1 MPGNTGIDTQDI
13 DTEAWA
19 KRNGHTVV
27 AVVADRKSGTIQP
40 WDRPNL
46 RPWVTEPEKIAQYDA
61 VVGWRFD
68 RLSRGDNQSTTAIEE
83 WAHSN
88 RKQLFTED
96 GLVFPCEGADGIRWD
111 MAKRLAH
118 EEWLKI
124 SLRYR
129 RMQAHLRSLQRPD
142 GGAGYL
148 VGRPAYA
155 YRRVEANGHKL
166 IEPDPG
172 KAPVIREAIERFL
185 DGASLSDIVR
195 WLGSVGAPTPTSG
208 GKWHPK
214 SVADIFTN
222 ESLIGKRQS
231 KDGKI
236 ELRFEPVL
244 ANDDGT
250 PDMAT
255 WRDLQERVKANAKRR
270 GKIRDDPAMLTG
282 LIDCGKCGRIVHA
295 RRIPRKRVDGSVYEW
310 RGYRCDGTPRELS
323 TCQIS
328 SPMEWLDG
336 QVSDVIMERH
346 GDEEVYETTINRGS
360 NHDDELEDNAAEI
373 AALDPDAPDYPERH
387 AELIAERRRIKSLP
401 EVPGEIHQTPLG
413 KLGPIWMAADTAER
427 RKLLIKTGKRFI
439 LTGRD
444 SFIPVSLSMEQD
456 SRALTGRDETE
467 ALRDY
472 VTRAAEAV
480 DMPAEQWPQLSL

>member
-46 RPWVTEPEKIAQYDA
+46 RPWVTDPEKIAQYDA

-68 RLSRGDNQSTTAIEE
+68 RLSRGDNQSTNAIED
-83 WAHSN
+83 WAYRN
-88 RKQLFTED
+88 RKQLLTED

-124 SLRYR
+124 SGRYR

-142 GGAGYL
+142 GGTGYL
-148 VGRPAYA
+148 VGRPAYP
-155 YRRVEANGHKL
+155 YRRVEADGHKL
-166 IEPDPG
+166 IEPDPA
-172 KAPVIREAIERFL
+172 KAPIIREAIERFL

-195 WLGSVGAPTPTSG
+195 WLGSVGAPAPTSG
-208 GKWHPK
+208 GKWYPK

-222 ESLIGKRQS
+222 ESLIGKRRD
-231 KDGKI
+231 KNGKI

-270 GKIRDDPAMLTG
+270 GNIRDDPAMLTG
-282 LIDCGKCGRIVHA
+282 VLWCGKCGRIVHA

-323 TCQIS
+323 TCKLS
-328 SPMEWLDG
+328 SPMEWLDDE
-336 QVSDVIMERH
+336 VSNTVMEQYANETH
-346 GDEEVYETTINRGS
+346 YETTITRGS
-360 NHDDELEDNAAEI
+360 DHQDELEDNAAEI
-373 AALDPDAPDYPERH
+373 ASLDPDTEDYDVRL
-387 AELIAERRRIKSLP
+387 AELRAERTRLKTLP
-401 EVPGEIHQTPLG
+401 DVPDLIQRVAAGTVG
-413 KLGPIWMAADTAER
+413 DRWMAADKAGR
-427 RKLLIKTGKRFI
+427 RQLLLDMGWRII
-439 LTGRD
+439 LTSRD
-444 SFIPVSLSMEQD
+444 SFMIEAQSMESD
-456 SRALTGRDETE
+456 VTALTGRDASEMLWE
-467 ALRDY
+467 
-472 VTRAAEAV
+472 RAAEIAGMTRDQV
-480 DMPAEQWPQLSL
+480 RAIAQQ